1 MQQNIEE
8 FTNIVNR
15 LHKLD
20 MDWYRHLLTLAA
32 GSLVIM
38 STFVSDT
45 PAQGMA
51 RYFQAATW
59 VFLGIGILAGVGAT
73 YAPISRTANLAGKF
87 LEEFHNSEF
96 QDSPSKM
103 ISAYPSIFFLLCRRL
118 MVISLL
124 LAVICLT
131 GYSVITTLTP

>member
-1 MQQNIEE
+1 MQENVEE
-8 FTNIVNR
+8 FKNIVSR

-20 MDWYRHLLTLAA
+20 MDWYRHLLTLAT

-38 STFVSDT
+38 STFISDT
-45 PAQGMA
+45 PDQGMA

-87 LEEFHNSEF
+87 LKELQNGEF
-96 QDSPSKM
+96 QDTPSKT
-103 ISAYPSIFFLLCRRL
+103 ISAYPSVRFLICRRL

-131 GYSVITTLTP
+131 VYAVITTLTL

>member
-20 MDWYRHLLTLAA
+20 MDWYRHLLTLAT

-38 STFVSDT
+38 STFVSDS
-45 PAQGMA
+45 PDQGMA

-59 VFLGIGILAGVGAT
+59 IFLGTGILAGVGAT
-73 YAPISRTANLAGKF
+73 YAPISRTANLATRF
-87 LEEFHNSEF
+87 LEEAQNSEF
-96 QDSPSKM
+96 HNRPPKT
-103 ISAYPSIFFLLCRRL
+103 IAAYPSIFFVLCGRL
-118 MVISLL
+118 MVMFLL

-131 GYSVITTLTP
+131 GYAVITTLTP